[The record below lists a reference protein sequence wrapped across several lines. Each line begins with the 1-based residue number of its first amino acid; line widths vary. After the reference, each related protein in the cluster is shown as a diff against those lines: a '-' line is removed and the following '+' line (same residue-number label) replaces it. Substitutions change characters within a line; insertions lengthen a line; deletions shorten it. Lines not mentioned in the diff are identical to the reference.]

1 MSGINLS
8 YFPARLRELRK
19 SHKLTQA
26 QMAARLGIAPA
37 SLSYYES
44 GERLPDLRVMDI
56 LYNEFDVS
64 FEYMLGYSNTPLPPD
79 PTILDFLDLTKPAC
93 DNIIEHFN
101 KTHSNSAA
109 LNILLESQSFF
120 EYTRL
125 LASNVIS
132 HLNAEKPKPEDENE
146 ALLQTLIDERL
157 ETSYQ
162 QALRNIEDAM
172 EAEVLEKGLE
182 HPAFQH
188 ISENVP
194 NQLDDCLELLYKY
207 RIYQK
212 EGRPFPPEDQMKL
225 NKHFKWLREVD
236 EEFGGEGE

>member
-1 MSGINLS
+1 MSEINLS

-26 QMAARLGIAPA
+26 QMAARLGVAPA

-44 GERLPDLRVMDI
+44 GERLPDLRVMDT

-64 FEYMLGYSNTPLPPD
+64 FEYMLGYTQSPLPPD
-79 PTILDFLDLTKPAC
+79 PTVLDFLDLSPAAC
-93 DNIIEHFN
+93 DNIVEHFN
-101 KTHSNSAA
+101 KTHTDNAA
-109 LNILLESQSFF
+109 LNILLESHSFF

-162 QALRNIEDAM
+162 QELRRMEDAM

-207 RIYQK
+207 RIYTK

-225 NKHFKWLREVD
+225 NKHFKWLLEVD
-236 EEFGGEGE
+236 EEFGEEE